1 MPEDAMP
8 EVAAVG
14 GSTCSSEPPPA
25 PAEVS
30 AVVKQTAAEFAV
42 AAMTSATNGTP
53 NAALDESLAGFEP
66 DDLAAGAADLAD
78 ESFAGF
84 GEMSR
89 VIAEDGGE
97 EVLGSP
103 GGGAAAGSPDEATV
117 GSPDAATAGSPDAAD
132 DAGGAT
138 ATISSA
144 STPVASVALPQ
155 STTAMPTQQNAFG
168 PRKIGDNGQ
177 AGSLFA
183 LVGVRECAHACVCAC
198 MAACVP
204 PPASHPHT
212 A

>member
-1 MPEDAMP
+1 
-8 EVAAVG
+8 
-14 GSTCSSEPPPA
+14 
-25 PAEVS
+25 
-30 AVVKQTAAEFAV
+30 VVKQTAAEFAV
-42 AAMTSATNGTP
+42 AAMTNATNGTP

-84 GEMSR
+84 GETSR

-97 EVLGSP
+97 EELGSP
-103 GGGAAAGSPDEATV
+103 GGGAAAGSPEEATV
-117 GSPDAATAGSPDAAD
+117 GSPDAATANSPDAAD
-132 DAGGAT
+132 DAGGAA
-138 ATISSA
+138 ATKSSA
-144 STPVASVALPQ
+144 STSVASVALPR

-177 AGSLFA
+177 AGGLIA
-183 LVGVRECAHACVCAC
+183 LVGVRECVHACVCAC